1 MDFDQKMNLK
11 PIVIMRPQMIRNYSS
26 VIGMK
31 SALVYFIA
39 VNNKVT
45 ESSIVIINPAFL
57 HLQFKMFPEK
67 LTNGIGIVRTLN
79 KP

>member
-1 MDFDQKMNLK
+1 MNLM

-31 SALVYFIA
+31 SALVSFIA

-57 HLQFKMFPEK
+57 HLHFKMFHEK

>member
-1 MDFDQKMNLK
+1 MIEDILDFDQKMNLK

-31 SALVYFIA
+31 SALVCFIA

-57 HLQFKMFPEK
+57 HLQFKKFTGK
-67 LTNGIGIVRTLN
+67 LTNGIGIVR
-79 KP
+79 